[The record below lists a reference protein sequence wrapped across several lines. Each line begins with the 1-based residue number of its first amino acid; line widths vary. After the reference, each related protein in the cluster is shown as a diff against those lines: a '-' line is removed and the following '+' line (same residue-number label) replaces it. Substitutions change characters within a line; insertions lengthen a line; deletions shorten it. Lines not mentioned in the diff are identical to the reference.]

1 MALRAAYAAS
11 ATTMFPGRFRMTY
24 RFPWFFRLCPC
35 GHALMPVTGGAAIL
49 GNRGRTA
56 RRRRAKSNVIAR
68 PGKTTCPDLAP
79 PTDPPLEAPPGAAR
93 TTRLDHLGF
102 PKCESPLRQ
111 LPDER
116 GEVRRCPF
124 RHVHENVVLRFVRL
138 LEELVLDIRILFS
151 TGAPASPSPLNL
163 YPR

>member
-56 RRRRAKSNVIAR
+56 R
-68 PGKTTCPDLAP
+68 
-79 PTDPPLEAPPGAAR
+79 PPGQKQCYCQARQNDLRRLGASYRSSLGGTPRSAR

-102 PKCESPLRQ
+102 PKRESPLRQ

-116 GEVRRCPF
+116 GEFCRCPF

-138 LEELVLDIRILFS
+138 LEELVLDIRILFR
-151 TGAPASPSPLNL
+151 TRAVRRHPVP
-163 YPR
+163 